1 MSGPTPMMRQ
11 YQRIKQ
17 EHPEAILL
25 FHLGDFYE
33 MFFDDA
39 RDASRILN
47 ITLTSRDR
55 QKADPIP
62 LCGIPVHSAESYI
75 TRLLKAGR
83 KVAVCDQVESPAE
96 AVGLVRREVTR
107 VITPGTVLDELMLE
121 GRETNYLVALVPGKT
136 TTGLA
141 ALDFSTGEFLLLET
155 AAENR
160 RELEDRLEGFA
171 PAELLLPR
179 SAAPELEKMIAR
191 VLPGVTVTRP
201 DDPSSFDP
209 FSARRT
215 LLEHFGVATL
225 DGFGLQGYEEGVTAA
240 GALVRYLQSTQ
251 RRPLGNITRLAPWRS
266 EGRMAL
272 DAATQR
278 NLELLA
284 NLEDGRRE
292 RSLLWVLDRTR
303 TPLGSRRLRAWIIA
317 PLMDTAAIAAR
328 QDAVERLVAESGL
341 RQRLRTALGGILDLE
356 RLASR
361 IALNTAGPHD
371 LVALRAS
378 LRLLPELF
386 DALAGDPVALLA
398 RLGAADDLADLCAEA
413 DRTLAESPPPR
424 LSQGGV
430 VREGVSAELDE
441 LRRRSRDSQAELAA
455 LERRERERT
464 GIATLKVGF
473 TKVFGYYIEVTR
485 PNIPQR
491 PGRLRPAPD
500 PRQRRALSL
509 GGARRVRG
517 RDPRRRG
524 EVARPRS
531 ADLRAA
537 ARVSV
542 RRRRAHPG
550 RRGRRRR
557 DRRSAVARRGRA
569 APGLLRA
576 PTVDEGLALEIVGG
590 RHPVVELAGEER
602 FVPNDCL
609 LDAADC
615 QLVILTGP
623 NMAGKSTFLRQTA
636 LIALMAQIGSFVPAA
651 SARIGVVDRIFTR
664 IGAADRLSR
673 GQSTFMVE
681 MTETASILHNATERS
696 LVILDEVGR
705 GTSTFDGLAIA
716 WAVAEHLHGSGPRG
730 PRTLFATHY
739 HQLTE
744 LQLTLSRARNFTV
757 AVREWEQQILFLR
770 TIVPGGADRS
780 YGIQV
785 AQLAGL
791 PAPTLVRA
799 REILANLE
807 SGELTVDGLP
817 RIAEHQAA
825 PRSRNRSSSCF
836 PHGSTTS
843 CVPCARSTRI
853 G

>member
-1 MSGPTPMMRQ
+1 M
-11 YQRIKQ
+11 
-17 EHPEAILL
+17 
-25 FHLGDFYE
+25 
-33 MFFDDA
+33 
-39 RDASRILN
+39 
-47 ITLTSRDR
+47 
-55 QKADPIP
+55 
-62 LCGIPVHSAESYI
+62 
-75 TRLLKAGR
+75 
-83 KVAVCDQVESPAE
+83 
-96 AVGLVRREVTR
+96 
-107 VITPGTVLDELMLE
+107 
-121 GRETNYLVALVPGKT
+121 
-136 TTGLA
+136 
-141 ALDFSTGEFLLLET
+141 LET
-155 AAENR
+155 ASGNP
-160 RELEDRLEGFA
+160 REIEDRLEGFA

-179 SAAPELEKMIAR
+179 SAAPELEKMVAR

-215 LLEHFGVATL
+215 LLEHFGIATL
-225 DGFGLQGYEEGVTAA
+225 DGFGLLGYEEGVTAA

-266 EGRMAL
+266 EARMAL

-303 TPLGSRRLRAWIIA
+303 TPLGSRRLRAWITA
-317 PLMDTAAIAAR
+317 PLMDTAAIVAR
-328 QDAVERLVAESGL
+328 QDAVERLVAEGGL

-371 LVALRAS
+371 LVALRGS
-378 LRLLPELF
+378 LRVLPELF
-386 DALAGDPVALLA
+386 SALAGDPTALLA
-398 RLGAADDLADLCAEA
+398 TLGDADDLADVCAEA
-413 DRTLAESPPPR
+413 DRVLAESPPPR
-424 LSQGGV
+424 ISQGGV
-430 VREGVSAELDE
+430 VREGVNAELDE
-441 LRRRSRDSQAELAA
+441 LRRRSRHAQEELNA

-485 PNIPQR
+485 PNIPNVPADYVRRQTLVNAER
-491 PGRLRPAPD
+491 YHSAELAAFEEGILGAEEKSLVLEARIFEQLRVF
-500 PRQRRALSL
+500 LS
-509 GGARRVRG
+509 A
-517 RDPRRRG
+517 
-524 EVARPRS
+524 
-531 ADLRAA
+531 AA
-537 ARVSV
+537 ARLQ
-542 RRRRAHPG
+542 
-550 RRGRRRR
+550 
-557 DRRSAVARRGRA
+557 SAA
-569 APGLLRA
+569 AAVGEIDALQSFAEIALRQGYSR
-576 PTVDEGLALEIVGG
+576 PRVDEGLALEIVGG

-609 LDAADC
+609 LDAGDC
-615 QLVILTGP
+615 QLMILTGP

-770 TIVPGGADRS
+770 TIIPGGADRS

-785 AQLAGL
+785 AHLAGL
-791 PAPTLVRA
+791 PPSTLVRA

-817 RIAEHQAA
+817 RIAEHLPPPPPQPQLELFPAREHDVVRSLREIDTDRLTPFEALQLLVGWKAA
-825 PRSRNRSSSCF
+825 IGQPMRRA
-836 PHGSTTS
+836 
-843 CVPCARSTRI
+843 VP
-853 G
+853 